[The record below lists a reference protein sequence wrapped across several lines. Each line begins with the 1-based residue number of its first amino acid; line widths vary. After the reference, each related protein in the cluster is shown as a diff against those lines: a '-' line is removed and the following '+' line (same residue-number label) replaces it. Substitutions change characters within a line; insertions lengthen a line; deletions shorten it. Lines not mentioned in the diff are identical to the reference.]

1 MDKFNDLKI
10 NSFRKNNSFS
20 KDEEKKRFFYSL
32 DKNSLFLKRV
42 IEIKERERNLSKK
55 ILDTKSMRFD
65 NKNENSKNFETLPNQ
80 PLSKIYKNPQYF
92 QSLLIKTKAEYP
104 NRRKVNN
111 YSPNNKDIAY
121 QNTSNKLNKYI
132 SNSSNNKRLNL
143 SFHRIY
149 RTNNFLSKY
158 TMNPYFSSYLICNS
172 NKNDFSKCKT
182 ESRVLSFN
190 GRKMFAPLSL
200 SKKNNKIDS
209 PNFNENKSELYRN
222 YHELNLKKEEIYK
235 RKLKQNLSVEN
246 RSILRIKKNKDIK
259 QQTIDNL
266 TITNNLNRAKFLN
279 KIKKIPKGNKKL
291 KYIKKENYSKT
302 IEESKNNN
310 NSFLPH
316 HKKDKKH
323 IVTINN
329 NNYIN
334 VNNLTLIKNRKN
346 NNIKYIKKIS
356 STKNNNKDNK
366 YVFNVNDENK
376 ENICQNIINGKVI
389 KNQALTF
396 NVFPKI
402 NYNKTIPKN
411 IIVGNKIK
419 ESIFQSKDNKLA
431 LKIHTLKN
439 LNQIF
444 SKKTRFNSILSMER
458 FNFCIS
464 NQNYSITN
472 NKYMI
477 AFPSKT
483 TNYKKKTKLSSIE
496 E

>member
-32 DKNSLFLKRV
+32 NKNSLFLKRV

-55 ILDTKSMRFD
+55 LLDTKSLRFD

-222 YHELNLKKEEIYK
+222 YHE
-235 RKLKQNLSVEN
+235 
-246 RSILRIKKNKDIK
+246 
-259 QQTIDNL
+259 
-266 TITNNLNRAKFLN
+266 
-279 KIKKIPKGNKKL
+279 
-291 KYIKKENYSKT
+291 
-302 IEESKNNN
+302 
-310 NSFLPH
+310 
-316 HKKDKKH
+316 
-323 IVTINN
+323 
-329 NNYIN
+329 
-334 VNNLTLIKNRKN
+334 
-346 NNIKYIKKIS
+346 
-356 STKNNNKDNK
+356 
-366 YVFNVNDENK
+366 
-376 ENICQNIINGKVI
+376 
-389 KNQALTF
+389 
-396 NVFPKI
+396 
-402 NYNKTIPKN
+402 
-411 IIVGNKIK
+411 
-419 ESIFQSKDNKLA
+419 
-431 LKIHTLKN
+431 
-439 LNQIF
+439 
-444 SKKTRFNSILSMER
+444 
-458 FNFCIS
+458 
-464 NQNYSITN
+464 
-472 NKYMI
+472 
-477 AFPSKT
+477 
-483 TNYKKKTKLSSIE
+483 
-496 E
+496 

>member
-1 MDKFNDLKI
+1 MNINNQIKKKIDKFNDLKI

-55 ILDTKSMRFD
+55 LLDTKSLRFD

-279 KIKKIPKGNKKL
+279 KIKKI
-291 KYIKKENYSKT
+291 
-302 IEESKNNN
+302 
-310 NSFLPH
+310 
-316 HKKDKKH
+316 
-323 IVTINN
+323 
-329 NNYIN
+329 
-334 VNNLTLIKNRKN
+334 
-346 NNIKYIKKIS
+346 
-356 STKNNNKDNK
+356 
-366 YVFNVNDENK
+366 
-376 ENICQNIINGKVI
+376 
-389 KNQALTF
+389 
-396 NVFPKI
+396 
-402 NYNKTIPKN
+402 
-411 IIVGNKIK
+411 
-419 ESIFQSKDNKLA
+419 
-431 LKIHTLKN
+431 
-439 LNQIF
+439 
-444 SKKTRFNSILSMER
+444 
-458 FNFCIS
+458 
-464 NQNYSITN
+464 
-472 NKYMI
+472 
-477 AFPSKT
+477 
-483 TNYKKKTKLSSIE
+483 
-496 E
+496 